1 MNDTSTS
8 LEPSAPSVVRR
19 HWSVS
24 LVWLVPILAGLIGI
38 GMMAHAWLSEGPEI
52 TIRFN
57 TAAGLE
63 AGKTSVKYKDVI
75 VGSVTRIAL
84 SPDDTH
90 VLATVAL
97 DKSAERLT
105 AQDTRFWVV
114 RPRIGVGGVSGF
126 DTLLSGA
133 YIAVDAG
140 QSDDYVKAFTGLETP
155 PTVVSDTPGK
165 TYVLQAADLG
175 SLSIGSPL
183 YYRSIQVGQVEGFQL
198 SDDGQSVQVQV
209 FVSAPYDRFVNTDSR
224 FWNASGVDVSV
235 SADGLKLNT
244 ESVATILAG
253 GIAFGSPPRSNG
265 EPALANATYTLH
277 KDIQMAMAPPDGP
290 ALYVKLRFEQS
301 MRGLATGAPVQF
313 SGMDFGRVV
322 SIALDYDAKSE
333 TFPTMVG
340 ILIYPQ
346 RLGDVLERLPNAR
359 GTGEERAAAF
369 LPSMVEHGLRAQ
381 ARTANLLTGQLYISL
396 DFIANTPRVAFDANA
411 RPIMLPTVNGAFDQ
425 LQEQMASIV
434 GKINKIPLESIG
446 RNLDTSLAELNRTLK
461 QVNSQVLP
469 ATTQTMEQ
477 AQQTLNS
484 AQQSLLE
491 ESPLQRNLNQTLQE
505 LGRTVRS
512 LRSVTDMLGD
522 QPESLIR
529 GLSNN
534 TPVRSVA
541 PPAPARSSGH

>member
-1 MNDTSTS
+1 MNESS
-8 LEPSAPSVVRR
+8 PALEPTQPAVVRR

-38 GMMAHAWLSEGPEI
+38 GMMAHAWLSQGPEI

-90 VLATVAL
+90 VIATVAL

-140 QSDDYVKAFTGLETP
+140 QSSESARAFTGLETP

-198 SDDGQSVQVQV
+198 SEDGQSVRVQV
-209 FVSAPYDRFVNTDSR
+209 FVNAPYDQFVSTDTR

-253 GIAFGSPPRSNG
+253 GIAFGAPPRTTG
-265 EPALANATYTLH
+265 EPAQANAVYTLH
-277 KDIQMAMAPPDGP
+277 KDMQAAMAPPDGP

-301 MRGLATGAPVQF
+301 MRGLTTGAPVQF
-313 SGMDFGRVV
+313 AGMDFGRVV

-346 RLGDVLERLPNAR
+346 RLGDVLESLPKAKGNM
-359 GTGEERAAAF
+359 EERAAAF

-396 DFIANTPRVAFDANA
+396 DFIANAPRVAFDRNA
-411 RPIMLPTVNGAFDQ
+411 RPLMLPTVNGAFDQ

-446 RNLDTSLAELNRTLK
+446 RNLDASLAELNRTLK
-461 QVNSQVLP
+461 QVNAQVLP
-469 ATTQTMEQ
+469 ATAQTMEQ
-477 AQQTLNS
+477 AQQTLRS
-484 AQQSLLE
+484 AQDALSQ
-491 ESPLQRNLNQTLQE
+491 ESPLQQNLNQTLQE

-512 LRSVTDMLGD
+512 LRSVTDLLSD
-522 QPESLIR
+522 QPQSLIR

-534 TPVRSVA
+534 APVRPVA
-541 PPAPARSSGH
+541 PPAAAHPSGH